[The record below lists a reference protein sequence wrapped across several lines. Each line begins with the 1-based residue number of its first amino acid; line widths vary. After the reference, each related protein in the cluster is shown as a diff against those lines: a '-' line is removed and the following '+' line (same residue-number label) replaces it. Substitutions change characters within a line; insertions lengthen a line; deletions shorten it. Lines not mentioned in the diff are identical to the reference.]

1 MKLLAALVH
10 AAAAAS
16 QAEVVFDSLAPLD
29 KGDKGSPISKARSVA
44 VQFPRFPAS
53 HVRCSTAGLT
63 LEYVN
68 FTLGTLDI
76 PTDESLWM
84 QTELC
89 PSETFPS
96 RFAPLHQFRRLERIP
111 IQTIAKRVTF
121 QVFPP
126 SPIVLEPATTY
137 WFTVRSNGKT
147 KNKSPIWL
155 DGTKTFSTK
164 NDPSKEM
171 LVAYTEGD
179 TWAVAAA
186 PNEDRFVPSLQ
197 VYASKTTNYLRMD
210 VWCPA
215 DAPYQISNKPLHIS
229 CALEHCQKVHAVRAV
244 RRKACIA
251 SRSTWSL
258 GHASAKVPDLQDVVR
273 IAESPPSS

>member
-16 QAEVVFDSLAPLD
+16 QVEVVFDSLAPLD

-84 QTELC
+84 QTEFFLLGLPHC
-89 PSETFPS
+89 TNSDD
-96 RFAPLHQFRRLERIP
+96 LERIP

-137 WFTVRSNGKT
+137 WFTVHSNGKT

-186 PNEDRFVPSLQ
+186 PTEDRFVPSLQ
-197 VYASKTTNYLRMD
+197 VGLVR
-210 VWCPA
+210 
-215 DAPYQISNKPLHIS
+215 S
-229 CALEHCQKVHAVRAV
+229 C
-244 RRKACIA
+244 
-251 SRSTWSL
+251 
-258 GHASAKVPDLQDVVR
+258 
-273 IAESPPSS
+273 

>member
-53 HVRCSTAGLT
+53 HVRSPS
-63 LEYVN
+63 
-68 FTLGTLDI
+68 FKPIQI
-76 PTDESLWM
+76 PE
-84 QTELC
+84 
-89 PSETFPS
+89 FPS

-186 PNEDRFVPSLQ
+186 PTEDRFVPSLQ
-197 VYASKTTNYLRMD
+197 VGPVR
-210 VWCPA
+210 
-215 DAPYQISNKPLHIS
+215 S
-229 CALEHCQKVHAVRAV
+229 C
-244 RRKACIA
+244 
-251 SRSTWSL
+251 
-258 GHASAKVPDLQDVVR
+258 
-273 IAESPPSS
+273 